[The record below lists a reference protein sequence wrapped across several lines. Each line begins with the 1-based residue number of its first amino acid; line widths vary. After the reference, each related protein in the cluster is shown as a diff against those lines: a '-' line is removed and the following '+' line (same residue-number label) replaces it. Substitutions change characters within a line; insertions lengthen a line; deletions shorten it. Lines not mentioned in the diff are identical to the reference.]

1 MSSLEEL
8 PTVSKGMRPE
18 STDAGE
24 MLLRHNPSRFV
35 IFPIQHKEIWDMYK
49 KHMASFWT
57 TEEVWLQYATVPS
70 LCPPRL
76 TLLLDRP
83 SKGFGTLG
91 QVELRRAAIHQARH
105 CLFRCQRRDCQ

>member
-1 MSSLEEL
+1 MSSLEDL

-57 TEEVWLQYATVPS
+57 TEEVCLQYATVPS
-70 LCPPRL
+70 LFTPRL
-76 TLLLDRP
+76 TVLLDRP
-83 SKGFGTLG
+83 SKGFRTLG
-91 QVELRRAAIHQARH
+91 QVEL
-105 CLFRCQRRDCQ
+105 